1 MVRGTATVR
10 HVRFTRKNGVK
21 ALYVLACCGF
31 LAAIL
36 CDLSAK
42 RHFSASAV
50 GVARSVALGEPEQ
63 ASARQGADA
72 ALHTGSGL
80 ALAGLFAA
88 GLGVA
93 SWAVS
98 MVQAV
103 RLGKRLTPVI
113 PLILLIAHAML
124 HLVTV

>member
-1 MVRGTATVR
+1 M
-10 HVRFTRKNGVK
+10 K
-21 ALYVLACCGF
+21 ALYVLACCSF

-36 CDLSAK
+36 CDLCAK
-42 RHFSASAV
+42 RQFSASAV

-63 ASARQGADA
+63 ASARQEADA
-72 ALHTGSGL
+72 ARHTGSGL

-113 PLILLIAHAML
+113 PLILLIAYAML
-124 HLVTV
+124 YLLMV